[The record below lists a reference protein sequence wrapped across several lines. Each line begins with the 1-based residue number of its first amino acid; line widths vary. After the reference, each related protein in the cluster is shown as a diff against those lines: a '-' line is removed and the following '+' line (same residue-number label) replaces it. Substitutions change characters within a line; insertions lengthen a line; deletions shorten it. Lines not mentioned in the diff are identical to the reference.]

1 MIRPE
6 DIPSFLAPANLSAEE
21 HVFFKYRFETKQD
34 PRLIAAQLCSEQSTA
49 QWARPGIQEDFRPLH
64 AAKIVSLQEQE
75 KEIYEL
81 VVAHPHRNFAGKI
94 PNLLSAAAGEG
105 PFYCPGI
112 ETIKWID
119 VEFPD
124 SYLKKFKGPQ
134 LGLKG
139 LREKFKVWDRPF
151 FIGVVKPNI
160 GLAPADFAQ
169 LAFESW
175 LGGLD
180 IAKDDE
186 MLGDME
192 WSSLEERAKL
202 CGKLRKEA
210 EEKTARPKGYLA
222 SLTDEIENLEKL
234 LHLSQKLGANLVMIN
249 SIFMGLSALRFLC
262 DRSSVPVMS
271 HFTGMACLSRVPNFG
286 ISTLVFTKLQ
296 RLAGADIIGLAGF
309 GERMHCSEKEVLENI
324 EACLAPMGN
333 ILAALP
339 VPGGSDWAGTL
350 PAVYQ
355 KIGHEN
361 FGFISGRGVF
371 GHPQGPRGGAL
382 SLQQAWEAIC
392 QKVSL
397 KEFSSRK
404 ENLALKMALEAWGE
418 KTH

>member
-1 MIRPE
+1 LIRPE
-6 DIPSFLAPANLSAEE
+6 DIPSFFAPPNISLED
-21 HVFFKYRFETKQD
+21 HVLFKYRFETGAD
-34 PRLIAAQLCSEQSTA
+34 PRLVAAQLCSEQSTA
-49 QWARPGIQEDFRPLH
+49 QWARPGIEEDFRPLH
-64 AAKIVSLQEQE
+64 AAKILSLVPLERE
-75 KEIYEL
+75 GKGAYEL
-81 VVAHPHRNFAGKI
+81 KVAHPYLNFGPKI

-119 VEFPD
+119 IEFSD
-124 SYLKKFKGPQ
+124 SYLKQFEGPQ
-134 LGLKG
+134 FGLKG

-160 GLAPADFAQ
+160 GLAPSDFAQ

-192 WSSLEERAKL
+192 WSPLAERARL
-202 CGKLRKEA
+202 CGDARIRA
-210 EEKTARPKGYLA
+210 EKMVGCPKGYLA
-222 SLTDEIENLEKL
+222 SLTDEIENLENL
-234 LHLSQKLGANLVMIN
+234 LKQSEATGANVVMIN
-249 SIFMGLSALRFLC
+249 SIFMGLSALRFLRK
-262 DRSSVPVMS
+262 RSSLPIMS
-271 HFTGMACLSRVPNFG
+271 HFTGMACLSRVPHFG

-309 GERMHCSEKEVLENI
+309 GDRMHCSEKEVLENI
-324 EACLAPMGN
+324 QACLKPMGS
-333 ILAALP
+333 IAPVLP

-350 PAVYQ
+350 PSVFE

-371 GHPQGPRGGAL
+371 GHPQGPQGGAL
-382 SLQQAWEAIC
+382 SLQQAWEAI
-392 QKVSL
+392 QKKKSL
-397 KEFSSRK
+397 KEFASQK
-404 ENLALKMALEAWGE
+404 ENTALKIALETWG
-418 KTH
+418 